1 MTSPPAREPRRRV
14 RRGPLI
20 VGVILLVGCLAVWM
34 VAPALLAG
42 PSSTIRWQLTPGSG
56 EPIDPTTSVIDVYM
70 DQWPV
75 ESCPGSADWLAPP
88 LVVETPVSVT
98 ITMHTSWSFA
108 GSGCNG
114 WYDFWGTP
122 IEVHLSSPLGGRMLF
137 DGSTIPPSPRS

>member
-1 MTSPPAREPRRRV
+1 MTSAPASEPRRRV

-20 VGVILLVGCLAVWM
+20 VGVTLLVGCLAIWM

-42 PSSTIRWQLTPGSG
+42 PTTTIRWQTASG
-56 EPIDPTTSVIDVYM
+56 FGPALDQSSSVVSVYM
-70 DQWPV
+70 DQWPA
-75 ESCPGSADWLAPP
+75 ESCPGSANWLAPP

-98 ITMHTSWSFA
+98 ITMHTSSAFQ
-108 GSGCNG
+108 GSACNG

-122 IEVHLSSPLGGRMLF
+122 IEVHLGSPLGGRMLF